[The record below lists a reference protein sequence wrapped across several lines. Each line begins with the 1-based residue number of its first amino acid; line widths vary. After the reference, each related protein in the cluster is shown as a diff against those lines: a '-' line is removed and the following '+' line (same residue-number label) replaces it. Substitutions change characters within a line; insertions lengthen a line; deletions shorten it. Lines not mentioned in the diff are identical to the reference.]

1 MMLVYEELAMVHFCH
16 RYRNLFRRYGRRKHG
31 SYITNRSPALSR
43 NFRRNFILLLL
54 GIAMPLKYAAGIPEA
69 VSVVGAAHGALF
81 VLYALAVVHV
91 KFAHKWSIGR
101 SLFAFLMSVIPFG
114 PFILERQLKRTVK
127 EKNVTDIM
135 FP

>member
-1 MMLVYEELAMVHFCH
+1 MVLTSPIGRLRLVGILEGISF
-16 RYRNLFRRYGRRKHG
+16 
-31 SYITNRSPALSR
+31 
-43 NFRRNFILLLL
+43 LLLL

-114 PFILERQLKRTVK
+114 PFILERQLKKNSKRKERHGHHVSMTFFFLTVPHC
-127 EKNVTDIM
+127 
-135 FP
+135 FR